1 MSLRFAYSG
10 MEPREVW
17 SVRRDDLGDVRAA
30 PVPSAH
36 ASRRR
41 PHPADPRAGAQ
52 SVLRASGAAVRTKL
66 LTAFTKV
73 GAVCYGGGVL
83 SLPALRLLLVERGV
97 LSKQGFEEGLS
108 LANSVPG
115 FPLSNLAVF
124 SGIRSSGA
132 LLAVPAILAAVLPT
146 SVAMAFSTYLFLA
159 YRGLPIVRAAV
170 LSLQPVTL
178 GMLVVVV
185 IRMAPRSLTSRNQV
199 AIAAAAMTLFFS
211 AHPLVLLAV
220 R

>member
-10 MEPREVW
+10 LEPREVW
-17 SVRRDDLGDVRAA
+17 SVRRDDLGEVRAT

-41 PHPADPRAGAQ
+41 PHPADPKAGAR

-73 GAVCYGGGVL
+73 GAVCYGGSVL

-115 FPLSNLAVF
+115 FLLSNLAVF
-124 SGIRSSGA
+124 SGIRSSSA
-132 LLAVPAILAAVLPT
+132 LLAVPAILAAVL
-146 SVAMAFSTYLFLA
+146 
-159 YRGLPIVRAAV
+159 
-170 LSLQPVTL
+170 SLRPVTL
-178 GMLVVVV
+178 GMLVMMVL
-185 IRMAPRSLTSRNQV
+185 RMAPRSLTSRNQV
-199 AIAAAAMTLFFS
+199 GIAAAGAMMRFFS
-211 AHPLVLLAV
+211 AHPSVLLAV